1 MPLIAVPK
9 FERLFREAASLDV
22 DKDDLK
28 RHQDFVV
35 KKTRDLLVVGQ
46 AAAKA
51 NNRDIVQYRDLPITA
66 GLQKTVDE
74 FEKLDTEL
82 ELRPILDQLATHS
95 PEITLSVEA
104 EERMPSVVGGLT
116 VALARSFK
124 IIDPEIH
131 NPSTT
136 HWERATQIFDL
147 LL

>member
-51 NNRDIVQYRDLPITA
+51 NNRDILQYRDLPITA
-66 GLQKTVDE
+66 GLQKTMDQ

-82 ELRPILDQLATHS
+82 ELRPILEQLATHS
-95 PEITLSVEA
+95 PEITLSAEA

-124 IIDPEIH
+124 IIDPEAH
-131 NPSTT
+131 HPSTT
-136 HWERATQIFDL
+136 HWERATHIFDL

>member
-1 MPLIAVPK
+1 
-9 FERLFREAASLDV
+9 
-22 DKDDLK
+22 
-28 RHQDFVV
+28 
-35 KKTRDLLVVGQ
+35 
-46 AAAKA
+46 
-51 NNRDIVQYRDLPITA
+51 VQYRDLPITA
-66 GLQKTVDE
+66 GLQKTIDE

-82 ELRPILDQLATHS
+82 ELRPILEQLATHS

-124 IIDPEIH
+124 IIDPETH